1 MIFFLPIFIIDDRCG
16 DSMLLVAGEMVFQF
30 VSGQRVSDGNLET
43 NIRARLQF
51 AKVCA
56 ISRLVS
62 GRDFSSQKCA
72 QTRDRHQGATSV
84 RKTARN
90 LETGIRARL

>member
-1 MIFFLPIFIIDDRCG
+1 MSLPPVCFADLFLRIFFFDDRYG

-51 AKVCA
+51 AKVRA
-56 ISRLVS
+56 ISRQVS
-62 GRDFSSQKCA
+62 GHDFSRA
-72 QTRDRHQGATSV
+72 IHTA
-84 RKTARN
+84 KTH
-90 LETGIRARL
+90 RL